1 MATLFDVQRLPR
13 RSLVSLMT
21 KINKDCNEFYRY
33 ESFNGAIGSTTTPQQ
48 PFYDS
53 KNNPANSLQNFHA
66 VSSKGLSI
74 NT

>member
-13 RSLVSLMT
+13 RSLVSLMC

-33 ESFNGAIGSTTTPQQ
+33 ESFNGAIGSTVTPEQ

-53 KNNPANSLQNFHA
+53 KNNPANKLENFKA
-66 VSSKGLSI
+66 VKSGGLST
-74 NT
+74 NL